1 MNKDLV
7 LNRMVD
13 SFKKANV
20 ELAIASGVEKASAE
34 SQIEVM
40 DESIK
45 KCMEKVLKDLVENF
59 PDIQNSVGW
68 FKSLH
73 LACKC

>member
-20 ELAIASGVEKASAE
+20 ELAIVSGVEKASAE

-45 KCMEKVLKDLVENF
+45 KCMEKVLEDLVENF
-59 PDIQNSVGW
+59 PDIQNSVG
-68 FKSLH
+68 
-73 LACKC
+73 